1 MTDSGS
7 TVTDAV
13 FNMDV
18 DLQMVNMESTV
29 SGQGSFSVLLDYKG
43 VSFCAFIFFSCT
55 KLTAGCRLAPGF

>member
-43 VSFCAFIFFSCT
+43 VSFCVFIFF
-55 KLTAGCRLAPGF
+55 PVQN